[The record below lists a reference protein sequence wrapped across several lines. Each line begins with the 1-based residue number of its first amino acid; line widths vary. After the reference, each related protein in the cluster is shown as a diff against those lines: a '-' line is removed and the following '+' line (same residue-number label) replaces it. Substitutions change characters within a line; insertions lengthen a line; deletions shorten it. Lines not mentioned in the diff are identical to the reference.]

1 MNKCLCCYKSI
12 DEGLHF
18 HTKCSEKF
26 FGTKHVLEL
35 NYSLSQMVELAKKV
49 VCRSVTVPG
58 VQAKLSMG
66 LTSEFKNKGVHRLTI
81 VGELGGN
88 YIFKPP
94 TNDYPQM
101 PENEHLTMRIA
112 ELFGIKVVPSS
123 LIRLRSGELAYITK
137 RIDRSISGGKIHMI
151 DMFQITEAFD
161 KYRSSMEK
169 VAKAVGEYSDNT
181 LFDKIRLFE
190 LTLFCFLTGNNDMHL
205 KNFSMILSGGKW
217 VLSPAYDLL
226 NVSILLPEDPD
237 ELALTLEGKKKKIK
251 FEHFEN
257 FGTKMG
263 LSQKQ
268 MNNVF
273 SRFNECKNDA
283 FDLIDDSFLSTGN
296 REEYKSF
303 MTNRYERLSK

>member
-1 MNKCLCCYKSI
+1 
-12 DEGLHF
+12 
-18 HTKCSEKF
+18 
-26 FGTKHVLEL
+26 
-35 NYSLSQMVELAKKV
+35 
-49 VCRSVTVPG
+49 
-58 VQAKLSMG
+58 
-66 LTSEFKNKGVHRLTI
+66 
-81 VGELGGN
+81 
-88 YIFKPP
+88 
-94 TNDYPQM
+94 
-101 PENEHLTMRIA
+101 
-112 ELFGIKVVPSS
+112 
-123 LIRLRSGELAYITK
+123 
-137 RIDRSISGGKIHMI
+137 
-151 DMFQITEAFD
+151 
-161 KYRSSMEK
+161 
-169 VAKAVGEYSDNT
+169 
-181 LFDKIRLFE
+181 
-190 LTLFCFLTGNNDMHL
+190 MHL